1 MMSGTVIQNPTGIE
15 NLKQAQLLVREARA
29 ALKTLP
35 EFGEDG
41 EMIYDSVEGIPDE
54 IRKRH
59 ELFKM
64 DIDLRDTI
72 SKLKYLIMFFPSVD
86 ILSKNTFRDAKSALL
101 GLQSFEVDN
110 KNPGILEPSFLGQE
124 NFNNLLGFDTAMKI
138 TLSLTELK
146 EGIREEQLS

>member
-1 MMSGTVIQNPTGIE
+1 MSGTVIQNPTGIE

-124 NFNNLLGFDTAMKI
+124 NLNNLLGFDTAMKI